1 LATYYLV
8 RHGTTTW
15 VDQQILHGV
24 TDIPLNEEGLQQAR
38 EVANALRKTH
48 AKKLYSSPLQRAMQT
63 AEIISETTGLQPVP
77 LEGLTEID
85 FGWMEGKQIRDDIQQ
100 DYHPLIQKID
110 HCWMRIVRAFS
121 GESQKH
127 FMRRIAQT
135 WHLIQQQSQGQ
146 DTIIIGHSGVL
157 SQILMECFGGAY
169 LNQKPYYALK
179 PCSITE
185 FHIDPSGSA
194 NLIRLDDSSH
204 LKEIGSHGN

>member
-1 LATYYLV
+1 MTKYYLV
-8 RHGTTTW
+8 RHGTTAW
-15 VDQQILHGV
+15 VDQQILHGI
-24 TDIPLNEEGLQQAR
+24 TDIPLNKKGFQQAR
-38 EVANALRKTH
+38 EVADALRKIR

-63 AEIISETTGLQPVP
+63 AEIIAETTDLQTVP

-110 HCWMRIVRAFS
+110 HCWMRIVRAVS

-127 FMRRIAQT
+127 FMKRIAQT

-157 SQILMECFGGAY
+157 SQILMECFGDAY
-169 LNQKPYYALK
+169 LNQKSYYALK

-185 FHIDPSGSA
+185 FHIDSNGSV

-204 LKEIGSHGN
+204 LKEFGSHGN